1 MQSQRIDFQAVRDS
15 LGANSSI
22 LVLSLRERRKQQ
34 LVTYPYSCSLLIF
47 SSLLKL
53 CTILILVHNF
63 FVFQVE
69 ETCCCCLRRPRWL
82 FRLGGATKAIHS
94 IVKPC
99 WREVAPPVALVRTSA
114 FPRVTR
120 ANQRFVSN
128 TIPIPSSKDCISVF
142 EGSKSFA
149 TNDWCSRGLL
159 VWMVAGRHKTG
170 QTDGPTKRA
179 AGAAA
184 AAPRAL
190 ASAETGESES
200 LAGDERKEC

>member
-1 MQSQRIDFQAVRDS
+1 MIDLRLGVTKPGPTQEYHRSFAPQATQTTTSNLPVF
-15 LGANSSI
+15 LF
-22 LVLSLRERRKQQ
+22 
-34 LVTYPYSCSLLIF
+34 VTHF
-47 SSLLKL
+47 SSLSKL

-159 VWMVAGRHKTG
+159 VWMVAGRQKTG

-179 AGAAA
+179 AGRGSSR
-184 AAPRAL
+184 PSCL
-190 ASAETGESES
+190 S
-200 LAGDERKEC
+200 